1 MNTSLP
7 RSTPVRFANWLA
19 FAIAS
24 ATASARSETFSGEVS
39 STVKLIPL
47 MRAASPPASDTSSI
61 IGPTFSM
68 SRILIAA
75 LLVTRYPV
83 KTCLLVRMPFSR
95 TSVHWYCGEMLKN
108 CVWMSMAAM
117 PLLLRDVTI
126 ASIAVA
132 ASALAT
138 ATVLPVVST
147 PRFSIAR
154 SGSNVTLPSPDTQMP
169 EFPLVD

>member
-1 MNTSLP
+1 
-7 RSTPVRFANWLA
+7 
-19 FAIAS
+19 
-24 ATASARSETFSGEVS
+24 
-39 STVKLIPL
+39 
-47 MRAASPPASDTSSI
+47 
-61 IGPTFSM
+61 
-68 SRILIAA
+68 
-75 LLVTRYPV
+75 
-83 KTCLLVRMPFSR
+83 
-95 TSVHWYCGEMLKN
+95 
-108 CVWMSMAAM
+108 MAAM